1 MYVRSC
7 VFARAELE
15 AEQNGGEPDDDMLAR
30 LGLTVTENDDD
41 DDDGDCCQ
49 GVCKR
54 KKGASDPGNAALEL
68 VFMNDRCIYCV
79 LVQQLIFGHMDS
91 EDVGELQCF
100 SVVAYFYV
108 VVITLRL

>member
-7 VFARAELE
+7 VFARAE
-15 AEQNGGEPDDDMLAR
+15 QNGGDEPDADMLAR
-30 LGLTVTENDDD
+30 LGLTVTANDDD

-54 KKGASDPGNAALEL
+54 QKGASDPGNPGLEL
-68 VFMNDRCIYCV
+68 VFMNDQCIYCV
-79 LVQQLIFGHMDS
+79 LVQLLIFGHMDP
-91 EDVGELQCF
+91 EDVGELQWF
-100 SVVAYFYV
+100 SVVAYCYV